1 VAEPI
6 PEEDPM
12 TEQRHDPTTDATHP
26 GMLDPTTRAVAGL
39 ALAVV
44 GLMGQ
49 NVVQVGVQ
57 LLLVGAGSGDP
68 KRYFVASAVGALLPL
83 VLALW
88 LAWGPAR
95 GAVAGW
101 STYVARAAVVVA
113 LVGAAGAALMVLGGL
128 LSDSLGGL
136 IPM

>member
-1 VAEPI
+1 
-6 PEEDPM
+6 M
-12 TEQRHDPTTDATHP
+12 TEQHHDLDDAIATGRPTL
-26 GMLDPTTRAVAGL
+26 LDPTSRAVAGL

-68 KRYFVASAVGALLPL
+68 ERYFVASAVGALLPL
-83 VLALW
+83 VVALG

-95 GAVAGW
+95 GPVVGW
-101 STYVARAAVVVA
+101 PTYVARAAVVVA
-113 LVGAAGAALMVLGGL
+113 LVGVAGAGLMVVGGL
-128 LSDSLGGL
+128 LSGSMGGL